1 MKSRIPLVAL
11 AAMVTFLPGCAY
23 LSRASESTTGVQADA
38 SSGAPSLSSDGRWI
52 AFHST
57 ATNLVAGD
65 TNGVR
70 DVFVRDNTTKKIVR
84 ISVKDDGTQSN
95 RLSQL
100 ASISDDGRR
109 VVFESDSDEPQ
120 RR

>member
-1 MKSRIPLVAL
+1 MSSGLLTTSVAACAIVETTDTEVGDEVTNPLVAL

-38 SSGAPSLSSDGRWI
+38 SSGAPSLSADGRWI

-65 TNGVR
+65 TNGV
-70 DVFVRDNTTKKIVR
+70 
-84 ISVKDDGTQSN
+84 
-95 RLSQL
+95 
-100 ASISDDGRR
+100 
-109 VVFESDSDEPQ
+109 P
-120 RR
+120 